1 MIIELNHDNF
11 ESVTSKGIV
20 VVDFWADW
28 CGPCRILAPTIDDLA
43 REIDDVVFA
52 KLNVDDYPEVASKHG
67 VMSIPTLMYYA
78 DGELKDHSVGVV
90 SKSVIEKKISLLR

>member
-1 MIIELNHDNF
+1 
-11 ESVTSKGIV
+11 
-20 VVDFWADW
+20 
-28 CGPCRILAPTIDDLA
+28 
-43 REIDDVVFA
+43 
-52 KLNVDDYPEVASKHG
+52 VASKHG